1 MGNCGRKDMKWMRGI
16 QSMPGN
22 LRHKTGLGTPERPT
36 GNTDSVRVPRGEN
49 STHNSKASV
58 HKGKWTG
65 WQEET
70 LRGKCL
76 KICQR
81 IENKS

>member
-1 MGNCGRKDMKWMRGI
+1 
-16 QSMPGN
+16 MPGN
-22 LRHKTGLGTPERPT
+22 LRHKTGLGTLERPT
-36 GNTDSVRVPRGEN
+36 GNIDSVSVPSGEN
-49 STHNSKASV
+49 GTHNSKASV
-58 HKGKWTG
+58 HKGSRMG

-81 IENKS
+81 IENKI